1 MPNQFLRSLGASII
15 VLALVVA
22 GVIQVNNREPAPAVE
37 IPDAPDSAVTAAVDA
52 TAADVV
58 DVTQPV
64 EPFEYKVGLLGAP
77 TTFNFWAFYGLPPT
91 VWDSYVLSPT
101 KGSLYR
107 LDPES
112 LTLMPDL
119 AGEMNT
125 PTWDEN
131 GWKVTVPLQ
140 PGGAWSN
147 GTDLTAADI
156 AFTFDTVRRLSL
168 GGQWAAAFPDEVVSV
183 DALDPG
189 TVEVRFKGRPSLDVW
204 PFGVGTAP
212 IMSAD
217 YWEAPATGTSEASE
231 LFALGADGDPA
242 SGPLEIVESD
252 KSTVT
257 SRSNPGYPSPN
268 GQIVEYRVYSGT
280 AEALRALETGE
291 IHTMLSPRGL
301 TVAERSALDGIDGVD
316 TITSPMFGIRYLAF
330 NMVRSPMNSV
340 EFRQTVAF
348 ILDRD
353 ELAGRIAGSDPAR
366 TLLPPTNSSWYDTEK
381 AEDIGEIAADRQAGL
396 AAQVAALQEIGY
408 SWAVQPSMSDG
419 AFVAGSGLK
428 LDGQAPA
435 PLTILTSGDSFDPD
449 RAAYAEE
456 VASAI
461 RLLGFEVTT
470 VTTDFDTVIDLTFT
484 RGDDGALQ
492 YDMALLGW
500 SLGNPGHPSFY
511 GDLLGSESEANNTG
525 YSSPKMD
532 DLIRRYE
539 KAHNLATAQSLVWEM
554 EALQAEDLAYLPLY
568 SSQIVEAYR
577 SDVIAFSSPPGLGGI
592 QGSLGAIHLVTP
604 VR

>member
-22 GVIQVNNREPAPAVE
+22 GVIQVTNREPATSVE
-37 IPDAPDSAVTAAVDA
+37 IPETSDSAATAAVDA
-52 TAADVV
+52 AADDLVE
-58 DVTQPV
+58 VTQPV
-64 EPFEYKVGLLGAP
+64 EPFLYKVGLLGAP

-107 LDPES
+107 LDADS

-119 AGEMNT
+119 AHETIT
-125 PTWDEN
+125 PTWDED
-131 GWKVTVPLQ
+131 GWKVTVPLR

-147 GTDLTAADI
+147 GKDLTAADI
-156 AFTFDTVRRLSL
+156 AFTFDTVRRLEL
-168 GGQWAAAFPDEVVSV
+168 GGQWLTAFPDEVVSV
-183 DALDPG
+183 VALDPA
-189 TVEVRFKGRPSLDVW
+189 TVEVRFEGRPSLDVW

-217 YWEAPATGTSEASE
+217 YWEGPAAGTGEASE

-252 KSTVT
+252 EATVT
-257 SRSNPGYPSPN
+257 SRSNPGYPGRQ
-268 GQIVEYRVYSGT
+268 GQIVEYRIYSGT
-280 AEALRALETGE
+280 AEALRGLEAAE
-291 IHTMLSPRGL
+291 IHTVLSPRGL
-301 TVAERSALDGIDGVD
+301 SIAERNALDSVDGLD

-330 NMVRSPMNSV
+330 NMDRSPMNSI
-340 EFRQTVAF
+340 EFRQTVALM
-348 ILDRD
+348 LDRN
-353 ELAGRIAGSDPAR
+353 ELADRVAGSEPAR
-366 TLLPPTNSSWYDTEK
+366 TLLPPTNSTWYDTAK
-381 AEDIGEIAADRQAGL
+381 AESIGEIAPDRPARL
-396 AAQVAALQEIGY
+396 AEQVAALQEIGY
-408 SWAVQPSMSDG
+408 TWTVQPSMADG
-419 AFVAGSGLK
+419 AFVAGSGLR
-428 LDGQAPA
+428 LDGQPPA
-435 PLTILTSGDSFDPD
+435 PLTILTSGDSFDPA

-525 YSSPKMD
+525 YASPEMD

-539 KAHNLATAQSLVWEM
+539 KAHDLVTAQSLVWEI
-554 EALQAEDLAYLPLY
+554 EALQAGDLAYLPLY

-577 SDVIAFSSPPGLGGI
+577 SDIIAFSSLPGLGGI
-592 QGSLGAIHLVTP
+592 QGSLGAFHLVAP